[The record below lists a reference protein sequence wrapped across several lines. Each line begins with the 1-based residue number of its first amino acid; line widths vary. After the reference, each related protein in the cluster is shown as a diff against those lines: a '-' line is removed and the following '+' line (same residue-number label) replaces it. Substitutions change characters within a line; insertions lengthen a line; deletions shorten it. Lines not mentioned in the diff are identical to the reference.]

1 MIDFFR
7 LLLVSVCLL
16 GTSVVSVASP
26 VEEDKVAE
34 APAFRDP
41 VTDGAAD
48 PCVVFNRQEK
58 VWYMFYTQR
67 RANTESCDVAYC
79 YGNKIGV
86 ACSDDNGRS
95 WYYRGTLDLD
105 FENGHNT
112 FWAPDVVYYKG
123 KYHMFVTYIRG
134 VRNHW
139 GGASKMMHYTSVDL
153 WKWKCEGACKLPKEG
168 VIDAT
173 LAQLPSGKWR
183 MWFKWDSKSYF
194 ADSDD
199 LFKWTGAD
207 KPAVSDHPHEGAK
220 AFKFGSHYWLVVD
233 EWAGM
238 GVYRSDDFDHWTRQ
252 EGRILD
258 TRSNR
263 RDDGPS
269 GSHGDVVVVGD
280 RAWVFY
286 FTHPGRK
293 RHPDANHDANDN
305 IPYEHR
311 RSSIQVAELEI
322 TPEGTLQVK
331 DRNAGVRIY
340 LPNDCK

>member
-1 MIDFFR
+1 MKY
-7 LLLVSVCLL
+7 LLTFILCILN
-16 GTSVVSVASP
+16 VVLAIAGDV
-26 VEEDKVAE
+26 VAE

-48 PCVVFNRQEK
+48 PCVVFNRGEK
-58 VWYMFYTQR
+58 MWYMFYTQR
-67 RANTESCDVAYC
+67 RANTEACDVAYC

-86 ACSDDNGRS
+86 ACTDNNGRN

-105 FENGHNT
+105 FEPGHNT
-112 FWAPDVVYYKG
+112 FWAPDVVYQEG
-123 KYHMFVTYIRG
+123 TYHMFVTYIQG

-139 GGASKMMHYTSVDL
+139 SGASRIMHYTSTDL
-153 WKWKCEGACKLPKEG
+153 WHWKLEGEAQLPKKG
-168 VIDAT
+168 VIDPT
-173 LAQLPSGKWR
+173 LARLPSGKWR
-183 MWFKWDSKSYF
+183 MWFKWNSKSCY

-199 LFKWTGAD
+199 LFTWTGPD
-207 KPAVSDHPHEGAK
+207 QPAVSERPHEGAK
-220 AFKFGSHYWLVVD
+220 AFAWKGYDWLVVD

-238 GVYRSDDFDHWTRQ
+238 GVYRSTDYEHWTRQ

-258 TRSNR
+258 TASNR

-280 RAWVFY
+280 SAWVFY

-293 RHPDANHDANDN
+293 RHPDADHDANDN

-311 RSSIQVAELEI
+311 RSSIQVAELEV
-322 TPEGTLQVK
+322 TPDGLLQVK
-331 DRNAGVRIY
+331 DRNAGVHIW
-340 LPNDCK
+340 LPDEVE